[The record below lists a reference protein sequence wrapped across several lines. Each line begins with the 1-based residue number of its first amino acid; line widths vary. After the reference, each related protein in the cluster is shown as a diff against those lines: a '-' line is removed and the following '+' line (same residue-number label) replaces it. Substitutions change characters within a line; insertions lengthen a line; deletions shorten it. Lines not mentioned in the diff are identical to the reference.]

1 MASGNGVVIVG
12 AGEGLS
18 AAVAR
23 ACHAQGRPV
32 LLAAR
37 NVDKLA
43 GLARDTGAELMACDA
58 TSEEQVV
65 ALFQHADAIMGT
77 PDLVLYNASR
87 RASGSIAELDA
98 EAVRE
103 ALMVSAFGGFLVGR
117 EASRRMLHSG
127 CGSIFFTGASASV
140 KGFPRSAAFGM
151 GKFALRG
158 LAQSMARE
166 LGPRNIHV
174 AHFIIDGGIAR
185 AGRDAGEVE
194 DALLDADAIAATY
207 MHTHQQHR
215 SAWSDEIA
223 VRPWVESF

>member
-1 MASGNGVVIVG
+1 MKVVIVG

-23 ACHAQGRPV
+23 ACHGQGRPV

-43 GLARDTGAELMACDA
+43 DQARHLGADLVACDA

-65 ALFQHADAIMGT
+65 ALFRHADETMGT
-77 PDLVLYNASR
+77 PELVLYNASR
-87 RASGSIAELDA
+87 RAPGSIAELDA

-103 ALMVSAFGGFLVGR
+103 ALMVTAFGGFLVGR
-117 EASRRMLHSG
+117 EASRRMLQRGS
-127 CGSIFFTGASASV
+127 GSIFFTGASASV

-185 AGRDAGEVE
+185 AGRGGGEVE